1 MRANR
6 NFLIASPRRKASIP
20 HEPLA
25 IFVGCR
31 LRYSFLFAKVKGE
44 SGMPGLLSA
53 DDIFSKVEAAAVAA
67 TGPDEKAL
75 QIDYPSLKEKIHAA
89 LGDRKVALCHI
100 NKFLPEGYEDQG
112 RFNLALLTVGNVV
125 FDIVI
130 GDSYFRYDVVSVGQL
145 DKVQLIDAMWDNR
158 EKRREE
164 PFLSLR
170 LMHGEEAHLLLAL
183 DDDERKSLLTFASA
197 VTAARNPER

>member
-1 MRANR
+1 MMA
-6 NFLIASPRRKASIP
+6 
-20 HEPLA
+20 
-25 IFVGCR
+25 
-31 LRYSFLFAKVKGE
+31 
-44 SGMPGLLSA
+44 GLMSA
-53 DDIFSKVEAAAVAA
+53 DEIFKKVEAAAVAA
-67 TGPDEKAL
+67 TRPDEKAL
-75 QIDYPSLKEKIHAA
+75 QIDYQSLKEKIRAA

-112 RFNLALLTVGNVV
+112 RFNLVLLTAGNVV
-125 FDIVI
+125 FDMVI

-145 DKVQLIDAMWDNR
+145 DKVQLIDAMWDNK

-183 DDDERKSLLTFASA
+183 DDEERASLLAFAQA
-197 VTAARNPER
+197 VSGARNPER

>member
-1 MRANR
+1 
-6 NFLIASPRRKASIP
+6 
-20 HEPLA
+20 
-25 IFVGCR
+25 
-31 LRYSFLFAKVKGE
+31 
-44 SGMPGLLSA
+44 MPGLLSA
-53 DDIFSKVEAAAVAA
+53 DEVFAKAEATAVAA
-67 TGPDEKAL
+67 TNEDEKAL
-75 QIDYPSLKEKIHAA
+75 QIDYKALKEKFRAA

-112 RFNLALLTVGNVV
+112 RFNLVLLTAGNVV

-130 GDSYFRYDVVSVGQL
+130 GDSYFRYDVVSVAQL
-145 DKVQLIDAMWDNR
+145 DKVQLIDAMWDNK

-183 DDDERKSLLTFASA
+183 EDEERTSLLAFASA
-197 VTAARNPER
+197 VAAARNPEKK

>member
-1 MRANR
+1 MSG
-6 NFLIASPRRKASIP
+6 LI
-20 HEPLA
+20 
-25 IFVGCR
+25 
-31 LRYSFLFAKVKGE
+31 
-44 SGMPGLLSA
+44 SA
-53 DDIFSKVEAAAVAA
+53 DEIFSRAEAAAVAA

-75 QIDYPSLKEKIHAA
+75 QIDYEALKEKFRHMV
-89 LGDRKVALCHI
+89 GDRKIALCHI

-112 RFNLALLTVGNVV
+112 RFNLVLLTAGNVV
-125 FDIVI
+125 FDVVI

-183 DDDERKSLLTFASA
+183 DDEERASLLKFASA
-197 VTAARNPER
+197 VAMARNPES

>member
-1 MRANR
+1 MA
-6 NFLIASPRRKASIP
+6 
-20 HEPLA
+20 
-25 IFVGCR
+25 
-31 LRYSFLFAKVKGE
+31 
-44 SGMPGLLSA
+44 GLLSA
-53 DDIFSKVEAAAVAA
+53 EDVFKKAEDAAAAA

-75 QIDYPSLKEKIHAA
+75 QIDYQALKEKFRAA
-89 LGDRKVALCHI
+89 LGDRTVALCHI

-112 RFNLALLTVGNVV
+112 RFNLVLLTAGNVV
-125 FDIVI
+125 FDVVI

-145 DKVQLIDAMWDNR
+145 DKVQVIDAMWDNK

-183 DDDERKSLLTFASA
+183 DDEERASLLKFAAA
-197 VTAARNPER
+197 VSAARNPEK

>member
-1 MRANR
+1 
-6 NFLIASPRRKASIP
+6 
-20 HEPLA
+20 
-25 IFVGCR
+25 
-31 LRYSFLFAKVKGE
+31 
-44 SGMPGLLSA
+44 MPGLMSA
-53 DDIFSKVEAAAVAA
+53 DDIFSKAEAAAVSA

-75 QIDYPSLKEKIHAA
+75 QIDYPSLKEKIKAA

-100 NKFLPEGYEDQG
+100 NKFLPEGYEEQG
-112 RFNLALLTVGNVV
+112 RFNLVLLTAGNVV

-130 GDSYFRYDVVSVGQL
+130 GDTYFRYDVVSVGQL

-170 LMHGEEAHLLLAL
+170 LMHGEETHLLLAL
-183 DDDERKSLLTFASA
+183 DDDERTSLLTFAAA

>member
-1 MRANR
+1 
-6 NFLIASPRRKASIP
+6 
-20 HEPLA
+20 
-25 IFVGCR
+25 
-31 LRYSFLFAKVKGE
+31 
-44 SGMPGLLSA
+44 MPGLLSA

-67 TGPDEKAL
+67 TGLDEKAL

-112 RFNLALLTVGNVV
+112 RFNLVLLTVGNVV

-170 LMHGEEAHLLLAL
+170 LMHGEETHLLLAL
-183 DDDERKSLLTFASA
+183 DEDERKSLLAVASA